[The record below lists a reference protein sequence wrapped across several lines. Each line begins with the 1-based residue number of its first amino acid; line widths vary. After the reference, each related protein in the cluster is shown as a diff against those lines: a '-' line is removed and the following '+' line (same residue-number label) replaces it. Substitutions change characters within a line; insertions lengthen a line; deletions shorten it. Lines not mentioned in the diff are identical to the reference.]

1 MLRQTRN
8 LLWKLVAAIALVLGI
23 IGLFLPVVPT
33 VPFVLIAAW
42 ASSKG
47 WPQLEEYLL
56 SHQYFGPQIRA
67 WREHGAVSRR
77 AKWLAAVMISC
88 SVIMLW
94 ILPLHRSLQVG
105 LSIIMI
111 AVVVWLWTRPDAVYE
126 S

>member
-8 LLWKLVAAIALVLGI
+8 LLWKLVAAIALLLGV

-56 SHQYFGPQIRA
+56 AHKYFGPQIRA

-77 AKWLAAVMISC
+77 AKYLAAATISG

-94 ILPLHRSLQVG
+94 IFPLHRGLQAG
-105 LSIIMI
+105 LSIVMLSVI
-111 AVVVWLWTRPDAVYE
+111 VWLWSRPDAV
-126 S
+126 